1 MLKDLFLRA
10 KDWGRAVVHTVP
22 PFSLMRRLTERPP
35 SRDGCVDVDI
45 FATPRD
51 EDDVAFLRRVK
62 ELKRLRKCGDEP
74 TTRLVDYFA
83 DRFDRL
89 EIRRIVGCPF
99 RTYLERPLVVEQI
112 RNDLAS
118 TDQS

>member
-1 MLKDLFLRA
+1 MIRSLYRRA
-10 KDWGRAVVHTVP
+10 REAVSNALP
-22 PFSLMRRLTERPP
+22 PYDRHRERPP
-35 SRDGCVDVDI
+35 SRDGCVDVEI

-51 EDDVAFLRRVK
+51 EDDVTFLRRVK
-62 ELKRLRKCGDEP
+62 ELKKLQQEDREP
-74 TTRLVDYFA
+74 TTTLVDFFA

-99 RTYLERPLVVEQI
+99 RTYLKRPLVVEQI

-118 TDQS
+118 TTHS

>member
-1 MLKDLFLRA
+1 MLRDFVQRA
-10 KDWGRAVVHTVP
+10 KKWGRAVVHTVP
-22 PFSLMRRLTERPP
+22 PFTFLHRTTDRPP
-35 SRDGCVDVDI
+35 SRLGCVDVEI

-51 EDDVAFLRRVK
+51 ESDVTFLRRVK
-62 ELKRLRKCGDEP
+62 ELKRLKKEGREP
-74 TTRLVDYFA
+74 TTGLMDYFA

-99 RTYLERPLVVEQI
+99 RTYLERPLVVEEI

-118 TDQS
+118 TNHS